1 MTFMHTPVPDLI
13 RDLLVR
19 VSAGSR
25 VKPVTAGR

>member
-19 VSAGSR
+19 DSARSR
-25 VKPVTAGR
+25 VKPGTVGR